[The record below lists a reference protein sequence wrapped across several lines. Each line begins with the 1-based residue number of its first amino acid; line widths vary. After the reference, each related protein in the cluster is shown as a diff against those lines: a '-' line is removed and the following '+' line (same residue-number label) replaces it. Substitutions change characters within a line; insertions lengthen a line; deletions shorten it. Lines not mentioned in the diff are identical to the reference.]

1 MEQEMIRRLL
11 AREEAGMADLLLHY
25 GPLMRYIIAPILPN
39 PQDREDCLSEVTL
52 RVWEK
57 IEQYDRKRGSW
68 NAWLTAM
75 RNEGWRH
82 ADDIDLRTVFSESFS
97 ALPPEEVVR
106 DVTPWKRAMNR
117 VLIGMVLCTITL
129 NFWYLNYILPAVGM
143 VLWLLGLRAL
153 RRENGYFTA
162 CFVLILLRCACF
174 FPTLIL
180 NTFACRDDFIPERVT
195 TALTQVSVAVQLLGL
210 FCLWLGLRAVQQKAG
225 LPPRAGGVLAL
236 MLWYGVVYLLV
247 LIQYPGMILPL
258 ILLVAFIFILR
269 SICKTT
275 KALSEAGYTMHPA
288 PVKVPDLWLVLILA
302 AVLVLGCAAGY
313 LFGAQHSMDWQP
325 LEETRSAETAE
336 IKAHLLDLGFPEVIL
351 NDLAEEDL
359 AACAGALRVDAE
371 SKVYSPTLEHEK
383 VSAGKRLRIT
393 DIAVQIPGEKDTWI
407 ILHHFLWEKGPLFF
421 GTDALQVWPMYQLK
435 SGGWAKGGDITGRL
449 LYDRDGQT
457 YTAPYYFLGE
467 ARAADTGFLSLGTAR
482 TDIYA
487 GFSLPRE
494 GENRRGYLTY
504 TMFNTESGYSIISY
518 FNYTHQHTWFQ
529 YPATTALKAQMSSRA
544 SNYMDP
550 FAREMTQFWFTPSSE
565 HLQWP
570 D

>member
-1 MEQEMIRRLL
+1 
-11 AREEAGMADLLLHY
+11 
-25 GPLMRYIIAPILPN
+25 
-39 PQDREDCLSEVTL
+39 
-52 RVWEK
+52 
-57 IEQYDRKRGSW
+57 
-68 NAWLTAM
+68 M

-97 ALPPEEVVR
+97 ALPPEEMVR

-143 VLWLLGLRAL
+143 MLWLLGLRAL

-162 CFVLILLRCACF
+162 CFVLVLLRCACF

-195 TALTQVSVAVQLLGL
+195 TSLTQVSVAVQLLGL
-210 FCLWLGLRAVQQKAG
+210 FCLWLGLRAVQRKAG

-236 MLWYGVVYLLV
+236 MLWYGVVYLLA

-313 LFGAQHSMDWQP
+313 LFGAQHPMDWQP
-325 LEETRSAETAE
+325 LEEAETAKTAE

-359 AACAGALRVDAE
+359 AACAGALRVDVE
-371 SKVYSPTLEHEK
+371 SKVYSPTLRHEK
-383 VSAGKRLRIT
+383 TSNKRLRIT
-393 DIAVQIPGEKDTWI
+393 GIAVQVPGEAETWV
-407 ILHHFLWEKGPLFF
+407 ILHHFLWEKGPEFF
-421 GTDALQVWPMYQLK
+421 GTDSLEVWPAYQIEAR
-435 SGGWAKGGDITGRL
+435 GWAKGSDVTGRL

-467 ARAADTGFLSLGTAR
+467 ATAVDTGALSMLLGT
-482 TDIYA
+482 TQQTNLYA

-494 GENRRGYLTY
+494 GENRRGYLAY
-504 TMFNTESGYSIISY
+504 TIFDAGDAFSINSHFSY
-518 FNYTHQHTWFQ
+518 MHQHTWFQ
-529 YPATTALKAQMSSRA
+529 YPATTALQAELSSPGTIFIG
-544 SNYMDP
+544 P
-550 FAREMTQFWFTPSSE
+550 FAKEMTWLDFAPSIDR
-565 HLQWP
+565 LQLS

>member
-1 MEQEMIRRLL
+1 
-11 AREEAGMADLLLHY
+11 
-25 GPLMRYIIAPILPN
+25 
-39 PQDREDCLSEVTL
+39 
-52 RVWEK
+52 
-57 IEQYDRKRGSW
+57 
-68 NAWLTAM
+68 M

-129 NFWYLNYILPAVGM
+129 NFCYLNYILPAVGM
-143 VLWLLGLRAL
+143 VLNLLGFRAL
-153 RRENGYFTA
+153 RRENGCFTV
-162 CFVLILLRCACF
+162 CFVLTLLRCVQF
-174 FPTLIL
+174 FPTIVL
-180 NTFACRDDFIPERVT
+180 NAFPCRDDFIPERVT
-195 TALTQVSVAVQLLGL
+195 TSLAQVFFAAQLLGL
-210 FCLWLGLRAVQQKAG
+210 FFLWLGLRAVQRKAN
-225 LPPRAGGVLAL
+225 LPPKAGGVLAL
-236 MLWYGVVYLLV
+236 LVWYAVMYV
-247 LIQYPGMILPL
+247 LALIEYPGLYLPL
-258 ILLVAFIFILR
+258 LLMVIFIVILCR
-269 SICKTT
+269 IRKTA
-275 KALSEAGYTMHPA
+275 KALGEAGYTMHPA

-313 LFGAQHSMDWQP
+313 LFGAQHPMDWQP
-325 LEETRSAETAE
+325 LEETRSAKTAE
-336 IKAHLLDLGFPEVIL
+336 IKANLLALGFPESIL
-351 NDLAEEDL
+351 SDLAEEDL

-371 SKVYSPTLEHEK
+371 SEVYSPTLENEK

-407 ILHHFLWEKGPLFF
+407 ILHHFRWERGPLFF
-421 GTDALQVWPMYQLK
+421 GTDALQVWPLYQL
-435 SGGWAKGGDITGRL
+435 GPEGWVKGGDVTGRL

-570 D
+570 G

>member
-1 MEQEMIRRLL
+1 
-11 AREEAGMADLLLHY
+11 
-25 GPLMRYIIAPILPN
+25 
-39 PQDREDCLSEVTL
+39 
-52 RVWEK
+52 
-57 IEQYDRKRGSW
+57 
-68 NAWLTAM
+68 M

-82 ADDIDLRTVFSESFS
+82 ANDIDLRTVFSESFS

-162 CFVLILLRCACF
+162 CFVLILLWCACF

-195 TALTQVSVAVQLLGL
+195 TSLTQVSVAVHLLGL

-275 KALSEAGYTMHPA
+275 KALSEAGYTVHPA

-313 LFGAQHSMDWQP
+313 LFGAQHPMDWQP
-325 LEETRSAETAE
+325 LEETETAETAE
-336 IKAHLLDLGFPEVIL
+336 IKANLLDLGFPESIL
-351 NDLAEEDL
+351 SDLAEEDL
-359 AACAGALRVDAE
+359 AACAGALRVDVE
-371 SKVYSPTLEHEK
+371 SKFYSPTLRHEK
-383 VSAGKRLRIT
+383 TSNKRLRIT
-393 DIAVQIPGEKDTWI
+393 GIAVQVPGEAETWV
-407 ILHHFLWEKGPLFF
+407 ILHHFLWETGPEFF
-421 GTDALQVWPMYQLK
+421 GTDALEVWPAYQI
-435 SGGWAKGGDITGRL
+435 GARGWAKGGDVTGRL

-467 ARAADTGFLSLGTAR
+467 ATAVDTGALSMLLGT
-482 TDIYA
+482 TQQTNLYA

-494 GENRRGYLTY
+494 GENRRGYLAY
-504 TMFNTESGYSIISY
+504 TIFDAGDAFSINSHFSY
-518 FNYTHQHTWFQ
+518 MHQHTWFQ
-529 YPATTALKAQMSSRA
+529 YPATTALQAELSSPGTIFIG
-544 SNYMDP
+544 P
-550 FAREMTQFWFTPSSE
+550 FAKEMTWLDFAPSIDR
-565 HLQWP
+565 LQLS

>member
-1 MEQEMIRRLL
+1 
-11 AREEAGMADLLLHY
+11 
-25 GPLMRYIIAPILPN
+25 
-39 PQDREDCLSEVTL
+39 
-52 RVWEK
+52 
-57 IEQYDRKRGSW
+57 
-68 NAWLTAM
+68 M

-162 CFVLILLRCACF
+162 CFVLVLLRCACF

-180 NTFACRDDFIPERVT
+180 NTFACRDDFIPERIT
-195 TALTQVSVAVQLLGL
+195 TSLTPVSVALQLLGL

-258 ILLVAFIFILR
+258 ILLAAFIFILR

-302 AVLVLGCAAGY
+302 AVLVLGCA
-313 LFGAQHSMDWQP
+313 
-325 LEETRSAETAE
+325 
-336 IKAHLLDLGFPEVIL
+336 
-351 NDLAEEDL
+351 
-359 AACAGALRVDAE
+359 C
-371 SKVYSPTLEHEK
+371 
-383 VSAGKRLRIT
+383 
-393 DIAVQIPGEKDTWI
+393 
-407 ILHHFLWEKGPLFF
+407 
-421 GTDALQVWPMYQLK
+421 
-435 SGGWAKGGDITGRL
+435 L
-449 LYDRDGQT
+449 LYTSPSPRDPKT
-457 YTAPYYFLGE
+457 
-467 ARAADTGFLSLGTAR
+467 
-482 TDIYA
+482 
-487 GFSLPRE
+487 
-494 GENRRGYLTY
+494 
-504 TMFNTESGYSIISY
+504 
-518 FNYTHQHTWFQ
+518 
-529 YPATTALKAQMSSRA
+529 SR
-544 SNYMDP
+544 M
-550 FAREMTQFWFTPSSE
+550 PSSA
-565 HLQWP
+565 
-570 D
+570 